1 MKRPKTKNTCELSH
15 ANNSHEQNND
25 EIDETNYDNANDIV
39 SDLSLSTYTYN
50 IIIYVQNKG
59 GKIIYFIFY
68 VSKLYLLW
76 ILLHYFASHLY
87 IKFCVPKTLI
97 GFVLSPFLTATPHCQ
112 GLRWVVYNGANMIS
126 NMWVML
132 GSWICSTILVIN
144 NENK

>member
-1 MKRPKTKNTCELSH
+1 MRRKLKNV
-15 ANNSHEQNND
+15 
-25 EIDETNYDNANDIV
+25 DETTDKYETTETTETNNESKIKDI
-39 SDLSLSTYTYN
+39 SLSTYTYN
-50 IIIYVQNKG
+50 LIICVQNKG

-112 GLRWVVYNGANMIS
+112 GLRWIVFNGANMIS
-126 NMWVML
+126 NMWITL
-132 GSWICSTILVIN
+132 GSWICSTILIIN
-144 NENK
+144 NENIVKDV

>member
-1 MKRPKTKNTCELSH
+1 MRRKLKNV
-15 ANNSHEQNND
+15 NDKNND
-25 EIDETNYDNANDIV
+25 ETIETIEITDESKIKDI
-39 SDLSLSTYTYN
+39 SLSTYTYN
-50 IIIYVQNKG
+50 IIIYFQNKG

-112 GLRWVVYNGANMIS
+112 GLRWIVFNGANMIS
-126 NMWVML
+126 NMWITL
-132 GSWICSTILVIN
+132 GSWICSTILIIN
-144 NENK
+144 NENIVKDV